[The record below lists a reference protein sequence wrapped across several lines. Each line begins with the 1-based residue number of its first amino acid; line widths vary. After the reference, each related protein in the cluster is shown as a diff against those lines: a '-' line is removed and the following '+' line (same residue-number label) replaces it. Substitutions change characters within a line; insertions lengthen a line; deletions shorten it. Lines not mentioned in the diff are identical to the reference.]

1 MEVVGERGV
10 MSCEAEA
17 LEGVLHENV
26 ATIVAGEK
34 RNHSTVQIHDFNI
47 TRGEKDNF
55 LYPPI
60 CPCN

>member
-26 ATIVAGEK
+26 ATIVGGK
-34 RNHSTVQIHDFNI
+34 KNHSTVQIHDFNI
-47 TRGEKDNF
+47 TRGG
-55 LYPPI
+55 
-60 CPCN
+60 